1 MVQTRT
7 RRCHRNKQV
16 NKRGKHINLLA
27 WPSVLTIRHTKA
39 KGRGKRLYSTPRY
52 ATTIVCCLKKCKQPG
67 LGKTGRVQMRQP
79 SFETDWVVPG
89 RLFYLFCHPGT
100 SFAALLGSIS
110 GGNGRKINLTR
121 TSRSA
126 LRRIGKLL
134 FSDNHWLR
142 AAPVDSWT
150 RKQAIIRW

>member
-1 MVQTRT
+1 MHQPRPRV
-7 RRCHRNKQV
+7 
-16 NKRGKHINLLA
+16 
-27 WPSVLTIRHTKA
+27 TIRPHRSPHERERPRK
-39 KGRGKRLYSTPRY
+39 KRLYSTPRY

-67 LGKTGRVQMRQP
+67 LGKTGGVQMRQP

-100 SFAALLGSIS
+100 RPSFAGLLDSIS

-126 LRRIGKLL
+126 LRRIGNLL

-142 AAPVDSWT
+142 AAPVDSSPIQPSWT